1 MSEELNLALAISP
14 QGVIHLD
21 ARPPPESTAP
31 AEISHELASDF
42 AREPAFAILQ
52 LAARHP
58 GETLP
63 PSLAFFRDLGAL
75 FLARACAALD
85 AASHE
90 PPKEDL
96 SRLVS
101 QAPPMAGGEYLRPAT
116 LEALWNDLDAALRT
130 ELRGAS
136 LEQWLKDRH

>member
-1 MSEELNLALAISP
+1 
-14 QGVIHLD
+14 
-21 ARPPPESTAP
+21 
-31 AEISHELASDF
+31 
-42 AREPAFAILQ
+42 
-52 LAARHP
+52 
-58 GETLP
+58 
-63 PSLAFFRDLGAL
+63 
-75 FLARACAALD
+75 

-90 PPKEDL
+90 PPQEDL

-136 LEQWLKDRH
+136 LEQWLKDRHAAWHVVGRVCFHLAENKADQERPFAFLATYTTRLSSKAQPQHRPLRQAVRDFASNKGALLNLLLPVQRASQQSALAKDLVDT